1 MKEIDN
7 FINTITKLEPVEF
20 MGLAR
25 VLKVPLFTGEGEA
38 REPRDFTDV
47 FFFFFLNFS
56 KCGRV
61 RLCDIFKLVKDAFKR
76 VKVMFIGG
84 YS

>member
-7 FINTITKLEPVEF
+7 FINIISKLQPVEF

-47 FFFFFLNFS
+47 FSDVLENFS
-56 KCGRV
+56 KSGRA
-61 RLCDIFKLVKDAFKR
+61 RRREILKLIKNAAKVK
-76 VKVMFIGG
+76 
-84 YS
+84 

>member
-1 MKEIDN
+1 MKEIDS
-7 FINTITKLEPVEF
+7 FINTIAKLEPVEF

-25 VLKVPLFTGEGEA
+25 VLKVPLFTDEGEA

-47 FFFFFLNFS
+47 FGDVLESFS

-61 RLCDIFKLVKDAFKR
+61 RRREILKLVKGAVKR
-76 VKVMFIGG
+76 EKVK
-84 YS
+84 

>member
-1 MKEIDN
+1 MKEIDS
-7 FINTITKLEPVEF
+7 FINTIAKLEPVEF

-47 FFFFFLNFS
+47 FEDVLENFS
-56 KCGRV
+56 KCARP
-61 RLCDIFKLVKDAFKR
+61 RRREILKLVKDAAKR
-76 VKVMFIGG
+76 AKVK
-84 YS
+84 

>member
-1 MKEIDN
+1 MREIDN
-7 FINTITKLEPVEF
+7 FINIILKLQPVEF

-47 FFFFFLNFS
+47 FSDVLESFS
-56 KCGRV
+56 KSGRA
-61 RLCDIFKLVKDAFKR
+61 RRREILKLIKSAAKVK
-76 VKVMFIGG
+76 
-84 YS
+84 

>member
-1 MKEIDN
+1 MKEIDS
-7 FINTITKLEPVEF
+7 FINTIAKLEPVEF

-47 FFFFFLNFS
+47 FGDVLESLS

-61 RLCDIFKLVKDAFKR
+61 RRREILKLVKGAVKR
-76 VKVMFIGG
+76 EKVK
-84 YS
+84 

>member
-1 MKEIDN
+1 MKEIDS
-7 FINTITKLEPVEF
+7 FINTIAKLEPVEF

-47 FFFFFLNFS
+47 FSDVLESFS

-61 RLCDIFKLVKDAFKR
+61 RRREILKLVKNASKR
-76 VKVMFIGG
+76 EKVK
-84 YS
+84 

>member
-7 FINTITKLEPVEF
+7 FINTIMKLEPVEF

-38 REPRDFTDV
+38 REPRDLTDV
-47 FFFFFLNFS
+47 FSDVLENFS

-61 RLCDIFKLVKDAFKR
+61 RRREILKLVKDATKR
-76 VKVMFIGG
+76 MKVK
-84 YS
+84 

>member
-7 FINTITKLEPVEF
+7 FINTIVKLEPVEF

-25 VLKVPLFTGEGEA
+25 VLKVPLFTGEGET

-47 FFFFFLNFS
+47 FGDVLENFS

-61 RLCDIFKLVKDAFKR
+61 RRREILKLVKNASKR
-76 VKVMFIGG
+76 EKVK
-84 YS
+84 

>member
-1 MKEIDN
+1 MKEIDS
-7 FINTITKLEPVEF
+7 FINTIAKLEPVEF

-25 VLKVPLFTGEGEA
+25 VLKVPLFIGEGEA

-47 FFFFFLNFS
+47 FGDVLESFS

-61 RLCDIFKLVKDAFKR
+61 RRREILKLVKNASKR
-76 VKVMFIGG
+76 EKVK
-84 YS
+84 

>member
-7 FINTITKLEPVEF
+7 FINIISKLQPVEF

-25 VLKVPLFTGEGEA
+25 VLKVPLFIGEGEA

-47 FFFFFLNFS
+47 FSDVLESFS
-56 KCGRV
+56 KSGRV
-61 RLCDIFKLVKDAFKR
+61 RRREILKIVKSA
-76 VKVMFIGG
+76 VKVK
-84 YS
+84 

>member
-7 FINTITKLEPVEF
+7 FINIISKLQPVEF

-47 FFFFFLNFS
+47 FSDVLESFS
-56 KCGRV
+56 KSGRARRREV
-61 RLCDIFKLVKDAFKR
+61 LKLIKNA
-76 VKVMFIGG
+76 VKVK
-84 YS
+84 

>member
-7 FINTITKLEPVEF
+7 FINTIAKLEPVEF

-25 VLKVPLFTGEGEA
+25 VLKVPLFTGEDEA

-47 FFFFFLNFS
+47 FSDVLENFS

-61 RLCDIFKLVKDAFKR
+61 RRREILKLVKDAAKH
-76 VKVMFIGG
+76 VKVK
-84 YS
+84 

>member
-7 FINTITKLEPVEF
+7 FINIISKLQPVEF

-47 FFFFFLNFS
+47 FSDVLESFS
-56 KCGRV
+56 KSGRARRREV
-61 RLCDIFKLVKDAFKR
+61 LKLIKNAAKVK
-76 VKVMFIGG
+76 
-84 YS
+84 

>member
-7 FINTITKLEPVEF
+7 FITIIAKLEPVEF

-25 VLKVPLFTGEGEA
+25 VLKVLLLTGEGET

-47 FFFFFLNFS
+47 FEDVLENFS
-56 KCGRV
+56 KCERV
-61 RLCDIFKLVKDAFKR
+61 RRREILKLVKGAVKR
-76 VKVMFIGG
+76 EKVK
-84 YS
+84 

>member
-1 MKEIDN
+1 MKEIDS
-7 FINTITKLEPVEF
+7 FINTIAKLEPVEF

-25 VLKVPLFTGEGEA
+25 VLKVPLFTGGGEA

-47 FFFFFLNFS
+47 FGDVLESFS

-61 RLCDIFKLVKDAFKR
+61 RRREILKLVKNASKR
-76 VKVMFIGG
+76 EKVK
-84 YS
+84 

>member
-1 MKEIDN
+1 MKEIDS
-7 FINTITKLEPVEF
+7 FINTIAKLEPVEF

-47 FFFFFLNFS
+47 FGDVLESFS

-61 RLCDIFKLVKDAFKR
+61 RRREILKLVKGAAKHSK
-76 VKVMFIGG
+76 VK
-84 YS
+84 

>member
-38 REPRDFTDV
+38 REARDFTDV
-47 FFFFFLNFS
+47 FSDVLENFS
-56 KCGRV
+56 KCARP
-61 RLCDIFKLVKDAFKR
+61 RRREILKLVKDASKH
-76 VKVMFIGG
+76 VKVN
-84 YS
+84 

>member
-1 MKEIDN
+1 MKEIDS
-7 FINTITKLEPVEF
+7 FINTIAKLEPVEF

-38 REPRDFTDV
+38 HEPRDFTDV
-47 FFFFFLNFS
+47 FGDVLESFS

-61 RLCDIFKLVKDAFKR
+61 RRREILKLVKGAVKR
-76 VKVMFIGG
+76 EKVK
-84 YS
+84 

>member
-7 FINTITKLEPVEF
+7 FINIIAKLEPVEF

-25 VLKVPLFTGEGEA
+25 VLKVPLFTGEGET

-47 FFFFFLNFS
+47 FKDVLENFS
-56 KCGRV
+56 KCERV
-61 RLCDIFKLVKDAFKR
+61 RRREILKLVKGAVKR
-76 VKVMFIGG
+76 EKVK
-84 YS
+84 

>member
-7 FINTITKLEPVEF
+7 FINTIAKLEPVEF

-25 VLKVPLFTGEGEA
+25 VLKVPLFTGEDET

-47 FFFFFLNFS
+47 FEDVLKNFS
-56 KCGRV
+56 KCERV
-61 RLCDIFKLVKDAFKR
+61 RRREILKLVKGAVKR
-76 VKVMFIGG
+76 EKVK
-84 YS
+84 

>member
-7 FINTITKLEPVEF
+7 FINTIAKLEPVEF

-25 VLKVPLFTGEGEA
+25 VLKVPLFTGEGET

-47 FFFFFLNFS
+47 FGDVLENFS
-56 KCGRV
+56 KCERV
-61 RLCDIFKLVKDAFKR
+61 RRREILKLVKGAAKHEK
-76 VKVMFIGG
+76 VK
-84 YS
+84 

>member
-1 MKEIDN
+1 MREIDN
-7 FINTITKLEPVEF
+7 FINIISKLQPVEF

-47 FFFFFLNFS
+47 FSDVLESFS
-56 KCGRV
+56 KSGRA
-61 RLCDIFKLVKDAFKR
+61 RRREILKLIKNAAKVK
-76 VKVMFIGG
+76 
-84 YS
+84 

>member
-25 VLKVPLFTGEGEA
+25 VLKEPLFTEEGEA
-38 REPRDFTDV
+38 RELRDFTEV
-47 FFFFFLNFS
+47 FSNVLENYS
-56 KCGRV
+56 KCRRV
-61 RLCDIFKLVKDAFKR
+61 RRREILKLVKDAAKH
-76 VKVMFIGG
+76 VKVK
-84 YS
+84 

>member
-7 FINTITKLEPVEF
+7 FINTIAKLEPVEF

-25 VLKVPLFTGEGEA
+25 VLKVPLFTGGGDT

-47 FFFFFLNFS
+47 FEDVLENFS
-56 KCGRV
+56 KCKRV
-61 RLCDIFKLVKDAFKR
+61 RRREILKLVKGAVKR
-76 VKVMFIGG
+76 EKVK
-84 YS
+84 

>member
-1 MKEIDN
+1 MKEIDS
-7 FINTITKLEPVEF
+7 FINIISKLQPVEF

-47 FFFFFLNFS
+47 FSDVLESFS
-56 KCGRV
+56 KSGRA
-61 RLCDIFKLVKDAFKR
+61 RRREILKLIKNAAKVK
-76 VKVMFIGG
+76 
-84 YS
+84 

>member
-1 MKEIDN
+1 MKEIDS
-7 FINTITKLEPVEF
+7 FINTIAKLEPGEF

-47 FFFFFLNFS
+47 FGDVLENFS
-56 KCGRV
+56 KCERV
-61 RLCDIFKLVKDAFKR
+61 RRREILKSVKNASKR
-76 VKVMFIGG
+76 EKVK
-84 YS
+84 